1 MKGKYVVVRTFSAG
15 VHVGE
20 LVSRDG
26 KEVELANAR
35 RIWFWKGRFTLSEI
49 ANAGVGKGSKL
60 SEPVST
66 IALTEAIE
74 IIETTEAG
82 EKALREFSAFSV

>member
-1 MKGKYVVVRTFSAG
+1 MKCKYVVVRTFSAG

-35 RIWFWKGRFTLSEI
+35 RIWYWKGRFTLHEI
-49 ANAGVGKGSKL
+49 ANSGLGNGSKI
-60 SEPVST
+60 SEPVIS

-74 IIETTEAG
+74 IIPTSEAG
-82 EKALREFSAFSV
+82 EKALRGFSAFAI